1 MIWTPT
7 GPGFVQREW
16 LTDMS
21 YILDALRKSETER
34 RQGRVPDLGQQVQ
47 MIHKPK
53 KKSVPVLAWVAV
65 GLVLNA
71 AILAWAFW
79 PGATRIG
86 AQEPAGEAAEAATPA
101 TGGDP
106 AVPGPEPVLAEPKPT
121 PQAVPERSS
130 PKGGDTLVDAIEI
143 PVPAVSGAPA
153 EEPDR
158 ERPTVIV
165 PTPREPS
172 AVNPSRAADNDATAQ
187 RTPHLVELPLS
198 FQKRVPDLIFNSH
211 IYASEP
217 SSRRV
222 MINDHYLRPGESFSG
237 ITVERITEE
246 GVELSMD
253 GRRFR
258 VGVVRNWVSPE

>member
-1 MIWTPT
+1 
-7 GPGFVQREW
+7 
-16 LTDMS
+16 MS

-47 MIHKPK
+47 IIHKPK
-53 KKSVPVLAWVAV
+53 KQSVPVLAWVVALA
-65 GLVLNA
+65 LVLNA
-71 AILAWAFW
+71 VILAWVFW
-79 PGATRIG
+79 PRVPFTS
-86 AQEPAGEAAEAATPA
+86 AQEPDAVPEETAAPVPRAEPPAPAPVRPEAELGLESSSSSAATPA
-101 TGGDP
+101 KP
-106 AVPGPEPVLAEPKPT
+106 ANTLAN
-121 PQAVPERSS
+121 AV
-130 PKGGDTLVDAIEI
+130 EI
-143 PVPAVSGAPA
+143 PMPGA
-153 EEPDR
+153 EEPAIENADR

-165 PTPREPS
+165 PSRREPS
-172 AVNPSRAADNDATAQ
+172 AVNTSSAAEDEAAAA

-222 MINDHYLRPGESFSG
+222 MINDNYLRVGESFSG

-253 GRRFR
+253 GRQFR
-258 VGVVRNWVSPE
+258 VGVVRNWVSPR

>member
-1 MIWTPT
+1 
-7 GPGFVQREW
+7 
-16 LTDMS
+16 MS

-53 KKSVPVLAWVAV
+53 KKTVPVLVWVAI
-65 GLVLNA
+65 GLILNA

-79 PGATRIG
+79 PRASVTGASVTETEEQAG
-86 AQEPAGEAAEAATPA
+86 PSAEPAVPIAEVEPVAPEPEPVITEPEPSPASSPA
-101 TGGDP
+101 TGSTRRD
-106 AVPGPEPVLAEPKPT
+106 
-121 PQAVPERSS
+121 
-130 PKGGDTLVDAIEI
+130 DTLADAIEI
-143 PVPAVSGAPA
+143 PVPSVAQPPVD
-153 EEPDR
+153 ETNR

-172 AVNPSRAADNDATAQ
+172 AVNPSNVADSEPAAV

-222 MINDHYLRPGESFSG
+222 MINDNYLRPGESFSG

-258 VGVVRNWVSPE
+258 VGVVRNWVSPQ

>member
-1 MIWTPT
+1 
-7 GPGFVQREW
+7 
-16 LTDMS
+16 MS

-47 MIHKPK
+47 MIHKPRR
-53 KKSVPVLAWVAV
+53 KSIPVMVWVAL

-79 PGATRIG
+79 PRASVTAIQG
-86 AQEPAGEAAEAATPA
+86 PAGPSEETARSRVEAEPVAPE
-101 TGGDP
+101 
-106 AVPGPEPVLAEPKPT
+106 PEPVKAEP
-121 PQAVPERSS
+121 ALSS
-130 PKGGDTLVDAIEI
+130 PPPTTSTRGADTLANAIEI
-143 PVPAVSGAPA
+143 PVPKVTEPPV
-153 EEPDR
+153 EEASR

-165 PTPREPS
+165 PTPREPR
-172 AVNPSRAADNDATAQ
+172 AVNPSNTTDSDAPAE

-222 MINDHYLRPGESFSG
+222 MINDNYLRPGESFSG

>member
-1 MIWTPT
+1 
-7 GPGFVQREW
+7 
-16 LTDMS
+16 MS

-34 RQGRVPDLGQQVQ
+34 RQGRVPELGQQVQ

-53 KKSVPVLAWVAV
+53 KKAVPVLVWVVTIA
-65 GLVLNA
+65 LVLNA
-71 AILAWAFW
+71 VILAWVFW
-79 PGATRIG
+79 PRASVTATREVP
-86 AQEPAGEAAEAATPA
+86 ATSSTDTVAPVPQAEPIASAPEPVLSGSESSIQSLPAPAATPA
-101 TGGDP
+101 TPDNTLAN
-106 AVPGPEPVLAEPKPT
+106 AV
-121 PQAVPERSS
+121 
-130 PKGGDTLVDAIEI
+130 EI
-143 PVPAVSGAPA
+143 PMPGTVEPTV
-153 EEPDR
+153 EEMER

-165 PTPREPS
+165 PSPREPS
-172 AVNPSRAADNDATAQ
+172 AVNPSSAADDGAAAA

-222 MINDHYLRPGESFSG
+222 MINDNYLRPGESFSG

-258 VGVVRNWVSPE
+258 VGVVRNWVSPR

>member
-1 MIWTPT
+1 
-7 GPGFVQREW
+7 
-16 LTDMS
+16 MS
-21 YILDALRKSETER
+21 YILDALRKSESER
-34 RQGRVPDLGQQVQ
+34 RRGRVPDLGQQVQ
-47 MIHKPK
+47 LIHKPK
-53 KKSVPVLAWVAV
+53 KKSVPVLAWVAI

-71 AILAWAFW
+71 AILAWTFW
-79 PGATRIG
+79 PRATVD
-86 AQEPAGEAAEAATPA
+86 ATQQPAEPAAETNAPVVAESVETA
-101 TGGDP
+101 
-106 AVPGPEPVLAEPKPT
+106 PEPVVAKPEP
-121 PQAVPERSS
+121 VPEPEPAETSTRRN
-130 PKGGDTLVDAIEI
+130 DTLADAIEI
-143 PVPAVSGAPA
+143 PVPTVS
-153 EEPDR
+153 ENDR

-165 PTPREPS
+165 PSPREPS
-172 AVNPSRAADNDATAQ
+172 AVNPAEAPARDGLAE

-222 MINDHYLRPGESFSG
+222 MINDNYLRPGESFSG

-258 VGVVRNWVSPE
+258 VGVVRDWVSPE

>member
-1 MIWTPT
+1 MV
-7 GPGFVQREW
+7 PGSVRGGW

-53 KKSVPVLAWVAV
+53 KKSVPVMVWVAL

-79 PGATRIG
+79 PRASVTAI
-86 AQEPAGEAAEAATPA
+86 QEPVAPEPEPIIAEPEPLSELSSSPA
-101 TGGDP
+101 TTSTRR
-106 AVPGPEPVLAEPKPT
+106 A
-121 PQAVPERSS
+121 
-130 PKGGDTLVDAIEI
+130 DTLANAIEI
-143 PVPAVSGAPA
+143 PVPSVA
-153 EEPDR
+153 EPPVEDASR

-165 PTPREPS
+165 PTPREPR
-172 AVNPSRAADNDATAQ
+172 AVNPSNAVDRDAPAE

-222 MINDHYLRPGESFSG
+222 MINDNYLRPGESFSG

>member
-1 MIWTPT
+1 
-7 GPGFVQREW
+7 
-16 LTDMS
+16 MS

-47 MIHKPK
+47 LIHKPK
-53 KKSVPVLAWVAV
+53 KKSVPVLVWVGL

-71 AILAWAFW
+71 GVLAWALW
-79 PGATRIG
+79 PRDSITAI
-86 AQEPAGEAAEAATPA
+86 QEPAAPVAGVEPVAAEPEPGI
-101 TGGDP
+101 TG
-106 AVPGPEPVLAEPKPT
+106 PGPAPSPAETSAGRGDSLAN
-121 PQAVPERSS
+121 AV
-130 PKGGDTLVDAIEI
+130 EI
-143 PVPAVSGAPA
+143 PVPGVARPSLDEISP
-153 EEPDR
+153 

-165 PTPREPS
+165 PTTRQSS
-172 AVNPSRAADNDATAQ
+172 AVNPSEAAENDAAAE

-211 IYASEP
+211 IYASKP

-222 MINDHYLRPGESFSG
+222 TINDNYLRHGESFSG

-258 VGVVRNWVSPE
+258 VGVVRNWVSPR

>member
-1 MIWTPT
+1 
-7 GPGFVQREW
+7 
-16 LTDMS
+16 MS

-53 KKSVPVLAWVAV
+53 KNSVPVLAWVVAIA
-65 GLVLNA
+65 LVLNA
-71 AILAWAFW
+71 VILTWVFW
-79 PGATRIG
+79 PRTSVTA
-86 AQEPAGEAAEAATPA
+86 AQEPAAVSAETAAS
-101 TGGDP
+101 
-106 AVPGPEPVLAEPKPT
+106 VPQVESPEPAPSPEKPDTTLANAVEIPMPGVAEPT
-121 PQAVPERSS
+121 V
-130 PKGGDTLVDAIEI
+130 
-143 PVPAVSGAPA
+143 
-153 EEPDR
+153 EEATR

-165 PTPREPS
+165 PTPREPR
-172 AVNPSRAADNDATAQ
+172 AVNPSTTVDSEAAAA

-222 MINDHYLRPGESFSG
+222 MINDNYLRPGESFSG

-258 VGVVRNWVSPE
+258 VGVVRNWVSPR

>member
-1 MIWTPT
+1 
-7 GPGFVQREW
+7 
-16 LTDMS
+16 MS

-47 MIHKPK
+47 MIYKPK
-53 KKSVPVLAWVAV
+53 KKSVPVMVWVAL

-71 AILAWAFW
+71 AILAWVFW
-79 PGATRIG
+79 PRASVI
-86 AQEPAGEAAEAATPA
+86 AIQEPAGPSDETATSSVEVEPVA
-101 TGGDP
+101 P
-106 AVPGPEPVLAEPKPT
+106 EPEPVKAEP
-121 PQAVPERSS
+121 ELSSS
-130 PKGGDTLVDAIEI
+130 PATTSTRRADTLANAIEI
-143 PVPAVSGAPA
+143 PVPKVTELPV
-153 EEPDR
+153 EEASR

-165 PTPREPS
+165 PTPREPR
-172 AVNPSRAADNDATAQ
+172 AVNPSNTADSDTPAE

-222 MINDHYLRPGESFSG
+222 MINENYLRPGESFSG

-258 VGVVRNWVSPE
+258 VGVVRNWVSPQ

>member
-1 MIWTPT
+1 
-7 GPGFVQREW
+7 
-16 LTDMS
+16 MS

-47 MIHKPK
+47 MIHKPR
-53 KKSVPVLAWVAV
+53 KKSVPVMVWVALA
-65 GLVLNA
+65 LVLNA
-71 AILAWAFW
+71 AILAWVFW
-79 PGATRIG
+79 PRASVI
-86 AQEPAGEAAEAATPA
+86 AIQEPAGPSGESTVSVVEVEPIASE
-101 TGGDP
+101 
-106 AVPGPEPVLAEPKPT
+106 PEPVKPEPEPSL
-121 PQAVPERSS
+121 QSS
-130 PKGGDTLVDAIEI
+130 PSATSTGSDDSLANAIEI
-143 PVPAVSGAPA
+143 PVPRVA
-153 EEPDR
+153 EPPVDDTSR

-172 AVNPSRAADNDATAQ
+172 AINPSSAADNDVAAE

-222 MINDHYLRPGESFSG
+222 MINDNYLRPGESFSG

-258 VGVVRNWVSPE
+258 VGVVRNWVSPQ